1 DAGRP
6 VSKLACAVNTSFAS
20 IRGAREM
27 GSELLIV
34 HHGTWSFIDLTL
46 KSAKEEALRAA
57 GVSLYAAHAVLD
69 CAHEFGTTDTLAS
82 LLGVPVE
89 SRFAEYG
96 GGKAGIIGQAVGTFP

>member
-1 DAGRP
+1 MPEPVPLDDVVSFLGKLLQLDAYPASEPETALVVDAGRP

-27 GSELLIV
+27 GSELLII

-57 GVSLYAAHAVLD
+57 GVSMYAAHAV
-69 CAHEFGTTDTLAS
+69 
-82 LLGVPVE
+82 
-89 SRFAEYG
+89 
-96 GGKAGIIGQAVGTFP
+96 